1 MTSDDALR
9 KPPATTTLKR
19 RSLRRVR
26 QWLGRGSSVE
36 HGLRS
41 ARNAVK
47 FRLGKDIARRD
58 FYAFRNPGEE
68 RFGIYAMGG
77 CDVLTTVKAGPR
89 LAKSLPG
96 TGCISAIGKAPQA
109 RTDVILQT
117 LDPPPPELT
126 ADVVERLSLDP
137 EYFSPRLFEP
147 TFSVPHQFGLG
158 SFPKN
163 VVVLS
168 MATDVGRTVYRHR
181 EHGYLV
187 DPGGWWLTTDMQSV
201 LSDLSAVK
209 WFAATFKKA
218 GRIRIEDS
226 MANYERIVTEVRN
239 RTGAFVVMM
248 NALVVDPGMAAMD
261 YNLASSPNRVRRRE
275 FAIAMAEL
283 GRKLEFPVLD
293 VDRLAKQEGISGQA
307 DFVHYTMDQKR
318 LIAAELIAILREH
331 EIIGAPHNRSV

>member
-1 MTSDDALR
+1 MTSEDTLGT
-9 KPPATTTLKR
+9 PPAGTSVTR
-19 RSLRRVR
+19 RGLRRMR
-26 QWLGRGSSVE
+26 QWLGRGSGVE
-36 HGLRS
+36 QGLRS

-47 FRLGKDIARRD
+47 FRLGKDITRRD
-58 FYAFRNPGEE
+58 FYAFRNPGEG
-68 RFGIYAMGG
+68 RFGMFAMGG

-89 LAKSLPG
+89 LAKSMPG

-126 ADVVERLSLDP
+126 AEVSERLSLDP

-147 TFSVPHQFGLG
+147 TFSVPHQAGLG

-209 WFAATFKKA
+209 WFGATFKKA
-218 GRIRIEDS
+218 GRISIEDS

-239 RTGAFVVMM
+239 RTGAFVVVM
-248 NALVVDPGMAAMD
+248 NALVVDPGMTAMD

-275 FAIAMAEL
+275 FAIAIAEL

-307 DFVHYTMDQKR
+307 DFVHYTLDQKR
-318 LIAAELIAILREH
+318 LIAAELISILREH
-331 EIIGAPHNRSV
+331 EVSGRPRGETV